1 MTPVDLVWLI
11 PALPLAA
18 MILILC
24 VTRPLDVRSQHR
36 VPPAGAAAGGHGIGD
51 PAHETHDTVPTE
63 HEAHG
68 TGGHDDHGGGHGS
81 TTPWGMVGSVI
92 GVGALAGAFA
102 LSIAILIQFLTDT
115 TPQPITGK
123 TLLEGGKTLHIY
135 EWFHIGVLNYPI
147 DFRVDSLTVI
157 MLIVVTGVSLLVH
170 LYSVGYM
177 AGDPGYSRFY
187 IELALFTLAML
198 ILVLAANFLVL
209 FIGWELVGLS
219 SYLLVGFW
227 FNHSPPPAG
236 SEAPY
241 PPPAQVKAFVTT
253 RMGDFGF
260 MIGIL
265 ILFFLTGTF
274 NFVQLNIATNPTTGI
289 DRTLVTIAMILVFCG
304 AIGKSAQFPL
314 HVWLPDAMAGP
325 TPVSALIH
333 AATMVAAGV
342 YLVARLFPLYA
353 VSAYPAAFEVVG
365 YIGAFTALFAAT
377 IALTR
382 YDIKGVLAYSTISQ
396 LGYMFVGL
404 AVGETNTLG
413 MYHLFTH
420 AFFKA
425 LLFLGSGSV
434 IHGLVTAQ
442 DPHGVQD
449 MRKMGGLAKF
459 MPITALCYLVATLAI
474 SGIPPFDGFWS
485 KDPIIATSFERG
497 DYLIFG
503 MTLFTALLTAFY
515 MFRLFFL
522 TFGGKGGAFGG
533 LWGGREQYRGD
544 AHPHESPFVMW
555 LPLAILAVVTVLVGL
570 FDFAGFAQGFAWFL
584 NNGVNVAFPV
594 VPALDTMTLIG
605 VGAGV
610 IGIGLAWLMYGLG
623 VIPANAF
630 TRNPIGG
637 FVHRVLYNKYYLD
650 DLYGWIIK
658 YVVMGLA
665 SGCAL
670 FDQYIIDGLVNGSA
684 RFVRGLGNVTRRSET
699 GVLQNYGA
707 ALFGGALII
716 MIVIFFATGTI
727 GK

>member
-18 MILILC
+18 MVLIFC

-36 VPPAGAAAGGHGIGD
+36 VPPVGAAAGGHGAGD
-51 PAHETHDTVPTE
+51 AAHETHDTAPTE
-63 HEAHG
+63 QGASHG
-68 TGGHDDHGGGHGS
+68 DAGHDDHGGGHGS

-92 GVGALAGAFA
+92 GLGALAGAFVWS
-102 LSIAILIQFLTDT
+102 LLILFQFLSDSALLAH
-115 TPQPITGK
+115 GK
-123 TLLEGGKTLHIY
+123 TIHLY
-135 EWFHIGVLNYPI
+135 NWFTIGSLKYTI
-147 DFRVDSLTVI
+147 DFRVDSLTVV
-157 MLIVVTGVSLLVH
+157 MLIVVTGVSMLVH

-177 AGDPGYSRFY
+177 AGDAGYSRFY
-187 IELALFTLAML
+187 VELALFTLAML

-253 RMGDFGF
+253 RLGDFGF

-274 NFVQLNIATNPTTGI
+274 NFVELTIKTNPATGI

-353 VSAYPAAFEVVG
+353 VSAYPAAFQVVG
-365 YIGAFTALFAAT
+365 YIGGFTALFAAT

-404 AVGETNTLG
+404 AVGETNTIG

-434 IHGLVTAQ
+434 IHGLATAQ

-459 MPITALCYLVATLAI
+459 MPITALCFLVATLSI

-485 KDPIIATSFERG
+485 KDPIIATSLDRG
-497 DYLIFG
+497 NYVVFG
-503 MTLFTALLTAFY
+503 MTLLTALLTAFY

-533 LWGGREQYRGD
+533 LWGGRAQYRGE
-544 AHPHESPFVMW
+544 AEHPHESSWVMW
-555 LPLAILAVVTVLVGL
+555 LPLVILATATVALGLVDFFG
-570 FDFAGFAQGFAWFL
+570 FDQGFAWFL
-584 NNGVNVAFPV
+584 NSGVNVEFPV
-594 VPALDTMTLIG
+594 VPALDVLTG
-605 VGAGV
+605 VGVATALLGV
-610 IGIGLAWLMYGLG
+610 GLAWLMYGLG

-658 YVVMGLA
+658 YVALGLA